1 MTQEPLRRAAV
12 VPRFLSFPIRR
23 SLEGV
28 SWASLS
34 VEWRPTE
41 DQKQQR
47 REQQKRNELEALW
60 LPHERPTKSECP
72 ESRLP
77 LHPLGC
83 RRFPFERLYS
93 RLGHARTAPRPAE
106 RFASRSRSGLQSPPL
121 P

>member
-1 MTQEPLRRAAV
+1 MSQEPLRRAMPL
-12 VPRFLSFPIRR
+12 PRFLSFPIRR

-60 LPHERPTKSECP
+60 LPHERP
-72 ESRLP
+72 ESRPP

-93 RLGHARTAPRPAE
+93 RLGRARTAPKPAE
-106 RFASRSRSGLQSPPL
+106 RFASRSRAGLQSPPL